1 VALHPEPSL
10 KRYYLVAF
18 HQAARERWGEEGLA
32 DIRGRMPEREGG
44 EAFAEHPPAWVPERV
59 IIAWCFALWEGLA
72 GRERTRYVIWLHRV
86 MDLSFGRVR
95 RLLLGMAAPERLFTM
110 AAKLWKDDHTHGLL
124 EGHFEG
130 KRGVYVLRDHPYTET
145 PQARATI
152 AEIFRYTIELSRAK
166 NVTETHARRIDGAL
180 EVKLRWL

>member
-1 VALHPEPSL
+1 MAPPVEPSM
-10 KRYYLVAF
+10 KRHYLLAF
-18 HQAARERWGEEGLA
+18 HEAARDKWGDDGLL
-32 DIRGRMPEREGG
+32 DIRKRMPPREAE
-44 EAFAEHPPAWVPERV
+44 EAFAPRLPAWVPERV
-59 IIAWCFALWEGLA
+59 PIAWCFALWEGRA
-72 GRERTRYVIWLHRV
+72 DRDRARYVAWLHRV

-130 KRGVYVLRDHPYTET
+130 KRGVYVLSDHPYTET
-145 PQARATI
+145 PQARATM
-152 AEIFRYTIELSRAK
+152 AENFRYTIELTRAK